1 MLALM
6 SLALPVLAQGPQG
19 PGPDDRVPPQEK
31 VAGFLELS
39 EEQVGNWQA
48 LLEDRDSALVPLH
61 EEIAAESQALGDLL
75 AGEDPDPTEVGE
87 LVISIHDL
95 RGEVKD
101 VHMTYATGFD
111 ELLEEEQAQRL
122 EFIRRAN
129 HVQPLLPAFKAMGL
143 IR

>member
-6 SLALPVLAQGPQG
+6 SLALPLMAQEHGPN
-19 PGPDDRVPPQEK
+19 DRVPPLEK

-39 EEQVGNWQA
+39 EEQVGDWQA
-48 LLEDRDSALVPLH
+48 LLEDRDEALVPLH

-75 AGEDPDPTEVGE
+75 AGEDPDATEVGE
-87 LVISIHDL
+87 LVIAIHDL
-95 RGEVKD
+95 RGEAKD

-129 HVQPLLPAFKAMGL
+129 HIQPLLPAFKAMGL

>member
-6 SLALPVLAQGPQG
+6 SLALPVLAQELGPN
-19 PGPDDRVPPQEK
+19 DRVPPLEK

-39 EEQVGNWQA
+39 EEQVGDWQA
-48 LLEDRDSALVPLH
+48 LLEERDMALVPLH
-61 EEIAAESQALGDLL
+61 EEIVAESQALGDLL
-75 AGEDPDPTEVGE
+75 AGEDPDATEVGE
-87 LVISIHDL
+87 LVIAIHGL

-111 ELLEEEQAQRL
+111 GLLGEEQAQRL

-129 HVQPLLPAFKAMGL
+129 HIQPLLPAFKAMGL